1 MTSQDGLALLKQMH
15 QRGEITDEQYDT
27 LRRHVLWGTPL
38 PASLDAV
45 PPPRSGADPS
55 GGYVPGS
62 ATIGPDR
69 FPGPPGYPD
78 PRGRLPEEPAAGYPS
93 RYPAQPP
100 GQAPRRY
107 ASRRERRE
115 AEQAQAA
122 AAHSE
127 AANPATAHPAA
138 AHPAAYPAAHPAAA
152 HPAAAYPAAH
162 PAAAHPEA
170 AHPEAVHPEAVHPE
184 ATHPAA
190 AHPEAAH
197 PEAAHREA
205 AYLPPA
211 ARTGPLPPVR
221 EAPPRRHRR
230 DGTDPTPLDR
240 PLPDS
245 PPPERERRWPDGPP
259 PARRHRHAPP
269 EEVAPRRGRRPT
281 EPAPGHVPPDEAGP
295 GRTGAEPEPH
305 RRRRQPVETGKRQRG
320 EPAAGKRKRRPRR
333 RSVVAVLTS
342 VVLALALAA
351 GGVYWF
357 ELRRQGLAPP
367 AYARQACGA
376 VRDWQQGVDSSNA
389 RLVNQISRQQN
400 KTTIRADVTAY
411 YTTIAGR
418 TDQLRVAILDLGPA
432 NLTGGREYADSLAA
446 AVGDQA
452 IALRR
457 LAGQAGKL
465 DPAAATFPTDL
476 QGILTGADAAVSAVT
491 AALARPAAGITTEL
505 RTTLSNEPA
514 CAPYVG

>member
-115 AEQAQAA
+115 AEQAHA
-122 AAHSE
+122 E
-127 AANPATAHPAA
+127 VAHPEV
-138 AHPAAYPAAHPAAA
+138 
-152 HPAAAYPAAH
+152 
-162 PAAAHPEA
+162 AHPEA
-170 AHPEAVHPEAVHPE
+170 AHPEV
-184 ATHPAA
+184 

-197 PEAAHREA
+197 AEA
-205 AYLPPA
+205 AYPPPA
-211 ARTGPLPPVR
+211 ASTGPLPPVR

-465 DPAAATFPTDL
+465 DPAAATFQTDL

>member
-62 ATIGPDR
+62 ATIGPAR

-115 AEQAQAA
+115 AEQAHA
-122 AAHSE
+122 E
-127 AANPATAHPAA
+127 G
-138 AHPAAYPAAHPAAA
+138 
-152 HPAAAYPAAH
+152 
-162 PAAAHPEA
+162 AHPEA
-170 AHPEAVHPEAVHPE
+170 AR
-184 ATHPAA
+184 
-190 AHPEAAH
+190 PEAAR
-197 PEAAHREA
+197 PEAHAEA

-211 ARTGPLPPVR
+211 ASTGPLPPVR

-465 DPAAATFPTDL
+465 DPAAATFQTDL

>member
-78 PRGRLPEEPAAGYPS
+78 PRGRLPEEPAAGYLS

-127 AANPATAHPAA
+127 AAHPAA
-138 AHPAAYPAAHPAAA
+138 NPAAHPA
-152 HPAAAYPAAH
+152 
-162 PAAAHPEA
+162 
-170 AHPEAVHPEAVHPE
+170 
-184 ATHPAA
+184 
-190 AHPEAAH
+190 AAH

-281 EPAPGHVPPDEAGP
+281 EPAPGYVPPDEAGP

>member
-78 PRGRLPEEPAAGYPS
+78 PRGRLPEEPAAGYLS

-122 AAHSE
+122 AAHPAAAVHPPAVHPE
-127 AANPATAHPAA
+127 AVHPAA
-138 AHPAAYPAAHPAAA
+138 AHPAAHREAAHTDAAHP
-152 HPAAAYPAAH
+152 
-162 PAAAHPEA
+162 
-170 AHPEAVHPEAVHPE
+170 
-184 ATHPAA
+184 A

>member
-69 FPGPPGYPD
+69 FPGRPGYPD
-78 PRGRLPEEPAAGYPS
+78 PRGRPPGEPAAGYPS
-93 RYPAQPP
+93 PYPAQPP

-115 AEQAQAA
+115 AEQARA
-122 AAHSE
+122 
-127 AANPATAHPAA
+127 
-138 AHPAAYPAAHPAAA
+138 
-152 HPAAAYPAAH
+152 
-162 PAAAHPEA
+162 EA
-170 AHPEAVHPEAVHPE
+170 AHP
-184 ATHPAA
+184 
-190 AHPEAAH
+190 
-197 PEAAHREA
+197 EA

-211 ARTGPLPPVR
+211 ASTGPLPPVR
-221 EAPPRRHRR
+221 QAPPRRHRR
-230 DGTDPTPLDR
+230 DGTDSTPLDR

-245 PPPERERRWPDGPP
+245 PLPERERRWPDGPP

-269 EEVAPRRGRRPT
+269 EEVSPRRGRRPT
-281 EPAPGHVPPDEAGP
+281 EPTPGRAPPEQAGP

-320 EPAAGKRKRRPRR
+320 QPAAGKRKRRPRR

-400 KTTIRADVTAY
+400 KTTIRADVTSY
-411 YTTIAGR
+411 YTTIAGS
-418 TDQLRVAILDLGPA
+418 TDQLRVAVLDLGPA

-452 IALRR
+452 SALRR

-465 DPAAATFPTDL
+465 DPAAATFQTDL

>member
-38 PASLDAV
+38 PASPGAV

-55 GGYVPGS
+55 GGYVPGN

-78 PRGRLPEEPAAGYPS
+78 PRGRPPGEPAAGHPS
-93 RYPAQPP
+93 RFPAQPP

-115 AEQAQAA
+115 AEQA
-122 AAHSE
+122 HVE
-127 AANPATAHPAA
+127 
-138 AHPAAYPAAHPAAA
+138 
-152 HPAAAYPAAH
+152 
-162 PAAAHPEA
+162 AAHPEA
-170 AHPEAVHPEAVHPE
+170 AHAK
-184 ATHPAA
+184 A

-197 PEAAHREA
+197 PEAAHPEAAHAEAAHAEA

-211 ARTGPLPPVR
+211 ASTGPLPPVR
-221 EAPPRRHRR
+221 QAPPRRHRR
-230 DGTDPTPLDR
+230 DGTDSTPLDR

-269 EEVAPRRGRRPT
+269 EEVAPRRGRRPA
-281 EPAPGHVPPDEAGP
+281 EPTPGHVPPEDAGP

-305 RRRRQPVETGKRQRG
+305 RRRRQPVKAGQRQRG
-320 EPAAGKRKRRPRR
+320 APAAGKRKRRPRR

-367 AYARQACGA
+367 AYGRQACGA

-418 TDQLRVAILDLGPA
+418 TDQLRIAILDLGPA
-432 NLTGGREYADSLAA
+432 NLTGGREYVDSLAA

-452 IALRR
+452 SALRR
-457 LAGQAGKL
+457 LAGRAGKL
-465 DPAAATFPTDL
+465 DPAAATFQTDL
-476 QGILTGADAAVSAVT
+476 QGVLTGADAAVSAVT

>member
-107 ASRRERRE
+107 VSRRERRE

-122 AAHSE
+122 AAHPGAAVHPPAVHPE
-127 AANPATAHPAA
+127 AVHPAA
-138 AHPAAYPAAHPAAA
+138 AHPAAHREAAHTDAAHP
-152 HPAAAYPAAH
+152 
-162 PAAAHPEA
+162 
-170 AHPEAVHPEAVHPE
+170 
-184 ATHPAA
+184 A

-432 NLTGGREYADSLAA
+432 NFTGGREYADSLAA

>member
-122 AAHSE
+122 AAHPAAAVHPPAVHPE
-127 AANPATAHPAA
+127 AVHPAA
-138 AHPAAYPAAHPAAA
+138 AHPAAHREAAHTDAAHP
-152 HPAAAYPAAH
+152 
-162 PAAAHPEA
+162 
-170 AHPEAVHPEAVHPE
+170 
-184 ATHPAA
+184 A

-245 PPPERERRWPDGPP
+245 PPPERERRWPDGP

>member
-62 ATIGPDR
+62 ATIGPAR

-122 AAHSE
+122 AAHPAAAVHPPAVHPE
-127 AANPATAHPAA
+127 AVHPAA
-138 AHPAAYPAAHPAAA
+138 AHPAAHREAAHTDAAHP
-152 HPAAAYPAAH
+152 
-162 PAAAHPEA
+162 
-170 AHPEAVHPEAVHPE
+170 
-184 ATHPAA
+184 A

-281 EPAPGHVPPDEAGP
+281 EPAPGYVPPDEAGP

>member
-62 ATIGPDR
+62 ATIGPAR

-122 AAHSE
+122 AAHPAAAVHPPAVHPE
-127 AANPATAHPAA
+127 AVHPAA
-138 AHPAAYPAAHPAAA
+138 AHPAAHTDAAHP
-152 HPAAAYPAAH
+152 
-162 PAAAHPEA
+162 
-170 AHPEAVHPEAVHPE
+170 
-184 ATHPAA
+184 A

-281 EPAPGHVPPDEAGP
+281 EPAPGYVPPDEAGP

>member
-122 AAHSE
+122 AAHPAAAVHPPAVHPE
-127 AANPATAHPAA
+127 AVHPAA
-138 AHPAAYPAAHPAAA
+138 AHPAAHREAAHTDAAHP
-152 HPAAAYPAAH
+152 
-162 PAAAHPEA
+162 
-170 AHPEAVHPEAVHPE
+170 
-184 ATHPAA
+184 A

-452 IALRR
+452 SALRR

>member
-38 PASLDAV
+38 PASPGAV

-55 GGYVPGS
+55 GGYVPGN

-78 PRGRLPEEPAAGYPS
+78 PRGRPPGEPAAGHPS

-115 AEQAQAA
+115 AEQAHAEVA
-122 AAHSE
+122 RPE
-127 AANPATAHPAA
+127 AAR
-138 AHPAAYPAAHPAAA
+138 
-152 HPAAAYPAAH
+152 
-162 PAAAHPEA
+162 PEA
-170 AHPEAVHPEAVHPE
+170 AHPEV
-184 ATHPAA
+184 
-190 AHPEAAH
+190 AHPEVAH
-197 PEAAHREA
+197 AEA
-205 AYLPPA
+205 AYPPPA
-211 ARTGPLPPVR
+211 ASTGPLPPVR

-230 DGTDPTPLDR
+230 DSTDPTPLDR

-245 PPPERERRWPDGPP
+245 PPPERRWPDGPP
-259 PARRHRHAPP
+259 PDRRHRHAPP

-281 EPAPGHVPPDEAGP
+281 EPGPGHVPPEEARP
-295 GRTGAEPEPH
+295 GRTGAEPGPD
-305 RRRRQPVETGKRQRG
+305 RRRRPPVETGKRQRA

-357 ELRRQGLAPP
+357 ELRRQGLPPP

-432 NLTGGREYADSLAA
+432 NLTGGRDYADSLAA

-452 IALRR
+452 SALRR

-465 DPAAATFPTDL
+465 DPAAATFQTDL

>member
-1 MTSQDGLALLKQMH
+1 
-15 QRGEITDEQYDT
+15 
-27 LRRHVLWGTPL
+27 
-38 PASLDAV
+38 
-45 PPPRSGADPS
+45 
-55 GGYVPGS
+55 
-62 ATIGPDR
+62 
-69 FPGPPGYPD
+69 
-78 PRGRLPEEPAAGYPS
+78 
-93 RYPAQPP
+93 
-100 GQAPRRY
+100 
-107 ASRRERRE
+107 
-115 AEQAQAA
+115 
-122 AAHSE
+122 
-127 AANPATAHPAA
+127 
-138 AHPAAYPAAHPAAA
+138 
-152 HPAAAYPAAH
+152 
-162 PAAAHPEA
+162 
-170 AHPEAVHPEAVHPE
+170 
-184 ATHPAA
+184 
-190 AHPEAAH
+190 
-197 PEAAHREA
+197 
-205 AYLPPA
+205 
-211 ARTGPLPPVR
+211 
-221 EAPPRRHRR
+221 
-230 DGTDPTPLDR
+230 
-240 PLPDS
+240 
-245 PPPERERRWPDGPP
+245 
-259 PARRHRHAPP
+259 
-269 EEVAPRRGRRPT
+269 
-281 EPAPGHVPPDEAGP
+281 
-295 GRTGAEPEPH
+295 
-305 RRRRQPVETGKRQRG
+305 
-320 EPAAGKRKRRPRR
+320 
-333 RSVVAVLTS
+333 VVAVLTS

-491 AALARPAAGITTEL
+491 AALARPAAGTTTEL

>member
-122 AAHSE
+122 AAHPAAAVHPPAVHPE
-127 AANPATAHPAA
+127 AVHPAA
-138 AHPAAYPAAHPAAA
+138 AHPAAHREAAHTDAAHP
-152 HPAAAYPAAH
+152 
-162 PAAAHPEA
+162 
-170 AHPEAVHPEAVHPE
+170 
-184 ATHPAA
+184 A

>member
-62 ATIGPDR
+62 ATIGPAR

-78 PRGRLPEEPAAGYPS
+78 PRGRLPEEPAAGYLS

-122 AAHSE
+122 AAHPAAAVHPPAVHPE
-127 AANPATAHPAA
+127 AVHPAA
-138 AHPAAYPAAHPAAA
+138 AHPAAHREAAHTDAAHP
-152 HPAAAYPAAH
+152 
-162 PAAAHPEA
+162 
-170 AHPEAVHPEAVHPE
+170 
-184 ATHPAA
+184 A

-281 EPAPGHVPPDEAGP
+281 EPAPGYVPPDEAGP

>member
-55 GGYVPGS
+55 GGYVPGN

-78 PRGRLPEEPAAGYPS
+78 PRGRPPGEPAAGHPS

-115 AEQAQAA
+115 AEQAHA
-122 AAHSE
+122 E
-127 AANPATAHPAA
+127 G
-138 AHPAAYPAAHPAAA
+138 
-152 HPAAAYPAAH
+152 
-162 PAAAHPEA
+162 AHPEA
-170 AHPEAVHPEAVHPE
+170 AR
-184 ATHPAA
+184 
-190 AHPEAAH
+190 PEAAR
-197 PEAAHREA
+197 PEAHAEA

-211 ARTGPLPPVR
+211 ASTGPLPPVR

-240 PLPDS
+240 PQPDS
-245 PPPERERRWPDGPP
+245 RPPERQRRGPDGPP
-259 PARRHRHAPP
+259 PDRRHRHAPP
-269 EEVAPRRGRRPT
+269 QEVAPRRGRLPT
-281 EPAPGHVPPDEAGP
+281 EPAPGHVPPDETGP

-351 GGVYWF
+351 GGVYWL

-432 NLTGGREYADSLAA
+432 NLTGGRDYADSLAA

-452 IALRR
+452 SALRR

-465 DPAAATFPTDL
+465 DPAAATFQTDL

>member
-78 PRGRLPEEPAAGYPS
+78 PRGRLPEEPAAGYLS

-122 AAHSE
+122 AAH
-127 AANPATAHPAA
+127 PAA
-138 AHPAAYPAAHPAAA
+138 AVHPPAAHPAAHREAA
-152 HPAAAYPAAH
+152 HTDAAH
-162 PAAAHPEA
+162 P
-170 AHPEAVHPEAVHPE
+170 
-184 ATHPAA
+184 A

-281 EPAPGHVPPDEAGP
+281 EPAPGYVPPDEAGP

>member
-78 PRGRLPEEPAAGYPS
+78 PRGRLPEEPAAGYLS

-122 AAHSE
+122 AAHPAAAVHPPAVHPE
-127 AANPATAHPAA
+127 AVHPAA
-138 AHPAAYPAAHPAAA
+138 AHPAAHREAAHTDAAHP
-152 HPAAAYPAAH
+152 
-162 PAAAHPEA
+162 
-170 AHPEAVHPEAVHPE
+170 
-184 ATHPAA
+184 A

-281 EPAPGHVPPDEAGP
+281 EPAPGYVPPDEAGP